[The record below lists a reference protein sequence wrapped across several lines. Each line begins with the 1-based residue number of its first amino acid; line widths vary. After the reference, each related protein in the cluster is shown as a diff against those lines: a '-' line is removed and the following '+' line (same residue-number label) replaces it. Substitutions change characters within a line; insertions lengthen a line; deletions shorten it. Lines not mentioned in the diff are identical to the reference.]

1 MFVRRWRSI
10 VFFVMCFTLV
20 VSFKVLAQGTQSNE
34 TALPAVVENK
44 VETPSAPIA
53 PPEPAAQA
61 SQAVTPAA
69 PEAPPAEPVV
79 TTSSEE
85 TPASAASAEKAQA
98 VAAPAVASEK
108 KTEWVWG
115 EVVSVDPANK
125 QIVVKHLDYESYEE
139 VQTVLAINEKTLFE
153 NVTDLTGIKP
163 GDHITVDYNIDGK
176 NNTADLVVVE
186 KGEAVPQG
194 SAGEKPAETPEGASM
209 GSTST
214 PQENVNMTVAPET
227 AKPVAPEAAA
237 PAVVANELPVANAT
251 ETAVQ

>member
-20 VSFKVLAQGTQSNE
+20 VSFKVLAQGTPGNE

-44 VETPSAPIA
+44 VETPSAPVVS
-53 PPEPAAQA
+53 PEPAVQA
-61 SQAVTPAA
+61 AAAVTPAV
-69 PEAPPAEPVV
+69 PETPVAVPVV
-79 TTSSEE
+79 PASPEE
-85 TPASAASAEKAQA
+85 TTAPVANAEKAQVVA
-98 VAAPAVASEK
+98 VPAAASEK

-115 EVVSVDPANK
+115 EVVSVDPAAK

-139 VQTVLAINEKTLFE
+139 VQTVLLINEKTLFE
-153 NVTDLTGIKP
+153 NVTDLTGIKA

-194 SAGEKPAETPEGASM
+194 SVGEKPAETPEGASTM
-209 GSTST
+209 GSA
-214 PQENVNMTVAPET
+214 PQENANMTAAPET
-227 AKPVAPEAAA
+227 AKPVAPEAAGPVA
-237 PAVVANELPVANAT
+237 VANEIPAANAT
-251 ETAVQ
+251 ETPAQ